1 LIGVDRKGLA
11 HGQSDAIDSSLWI
24 TTPPSTNLCLVEE
37 GQVKLDRSDILHG
50 YPAKKI
56 RDFLGHGRDGAFSY
70 RDYCEV
76 ETFFGVADDYF
87 GYDAKAVTAELLKRG
102 WIIKGKGR
110 DLKECTEDQ
119 NTAIMILTQIG
130 KQSRIV
136 SLNKR
141 FSRAEGEAVVA
152 ELVER
157 AKAINARDDLLCGIS
172 ELRLYGS
179 MLDPKVE
186 TVGDVDVAYELFYKQ
201 PPPGKRRSE
210 WHIERAKQSGRNLQ
224 FREMRP
230 DLLVIKRFQG
240 LCEFLRKR
248 CDDFQVVT
256 FSDRPQF
263 KVGSQQI
270 PIPNMGTVVPVVR
283 KLIQGVNR
291 FYWL

>member
-1 LIGVDRKGLA
+1 MIGVDRKGLA

-24 TTPPSTNLCLVEE
+24 TTPPSTNLSLIEE

-224 FREMRP
+224 FREMLSYGATEVER
-230 DLLVIKRFQG
+230 LLKA
-240 LCEFLRKR
+240 RKSR
-248 CDDFQVVT
+248 LSLMEMFHFEHLQPMPKFQVILKA
-256 FSDRPQF
+256 DRKPERQN
-263 KVGSQQI
+263 K
-270 PIPNMGTVVPVVR
+270 GTIR
-283 KLIQGVNR
+283 EG
-291 FYWL
+291 